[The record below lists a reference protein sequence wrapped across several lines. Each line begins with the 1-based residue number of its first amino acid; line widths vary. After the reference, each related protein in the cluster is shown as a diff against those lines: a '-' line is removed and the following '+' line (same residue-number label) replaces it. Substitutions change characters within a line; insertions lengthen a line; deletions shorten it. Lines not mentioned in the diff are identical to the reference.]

1 MQDQPLL
8 QLVDV
13 RKQFAQAD
21 LPPLHILDGVNL
33 DVFSGQS
40 VAITGPSGSGK
51 STLLNLLAALD
62 RPTSGRILFEGND
75 LAGLGEPALA
85 RLRNRRLGLV
95 FQLHHLLPQ
104 LTAME
109 NVMLPAAAL
118 PGGESRPAQRAKELL
133 ARVGLAERMSHWPG
147 QLSGGERQRVAV
159 ARALMNRPAVLL
171 ADEPTGAL
179 DPENSLA
186 LADLLADLHE
196 HDGVTLIVVTHW
208 AALAGRMGR
217 HLHLAHGRLED
228 VGGRA

>member
-13 RKQFAQAD
+13 RKQFPQAD
-21 LPPLHILDGVNL
+21 LPPLHILDGMNL
-33 DVFSGQS
+33 DVLSGQS

-62 RPTSGRILFEGND
+62 RPTSGRILFEGHD
-75 LAGLGEPALA
+75 LAGMGESALA

-104 LTAME
+104 LTALE

-118 PGGESRPAQRAKELL
+118 PGGEAHPAQRARGLL

-186 LADLLADLHE
+186 LAGLLADLHE

-208 AALAGRMGR
+208 AALAERMGR
-217 HLHLAHGRLED
+217 HLHLSRGRLEV